1 MLRTPLLRHVI
12 RRRRR
17 TRLHFL
23 SSVAPPPPP
32 PPVPVGAWGR
42 RRLRFAMQA
51 LQHDARCQEVAFR
64 EEHVTDTLYAK
75 VVASLRREM
84 GANEAAAKAA
94 LADAATLLVQ
104 EPSVSIEARGV
115 ALKYD
120 SGDRDMSTVL
130 MLPNV
135 EQFTMSWL
143 TAVCDEADRVAADA
157 ASLQSRSGS
166 SEPNPFTPVRG
177 PGDEAWRSRRFDLHG
192 RRRVAKYTQ
201 LAMERWGGSDIGIG

>member
-1 MLRTPLLRHVI
+1 
-12 RRRRR
+12 
-17 TRLHFL
+17 
-23 SSVAPPPPP
+23 
-32 PPVPVGAWGR
+32 
-42 RRLRFAMQA
+42 
-51 LQHDARCQEVAFR
+51 
-64 EEHVTDTLYAK
+64 
-75 VVASLRREM
+75 
-84 GANEAAAKAA
+84 
-94 LADAATLLVQ
+94 
-104 EPSVSIEARGV
+104 
-115 ALKYD
+115 
-120 SGDRDMSTVL
+120 

-201 LAMERWGGSDIGIG
+201 LAMERWGGSDIGIGLSVSAASDAAREACDAAPSMVSPATESSNISHYSSVFIPFQVAGSQHFAHGDPRASEDAHASQEKIEQNDGLMRPRRCGRRATFPLLDRVECEEAARELATSLETGCCR